1 MILITR
7 PVSQTKNLESL
18 LDKNNFDYALFP
30 AFKIIQIQTKAPSY
44 KYDIII
50 FISAN
55 AVSYAEEHYG
65 ELFSNS
71 PKVFAVGPVTANQLF
86 QKNIAVDCYPDKNA
100 SSHALL
106 KMKECSDLLGK
117 KILIV
122 RGNLLGKKILI
133 VRGKGGS
140 ETLKNYLSVSNHV
153 DYLEVYERIPSE
165 MTKVHSESLMSFMS
179 HPSGISMATSNESL
193 LNIIRLVSSV
203 SRNHLE
209 VLKSRRIIVFSD
221 RIKST
226 AEKLGFKKI
235 EVTQNPSDED
245 FVDILFDKK
254 L

>member
-55 AVSYAEEHYG
+55 AVSYGEEHYG

-86 QKNIAVDCYPDKNA
+86 QKNIAVDCFPDKNA

-106 KMKECSDLLGK
+106 KMKECSD
-117 KILIV
+117 
-122 RGNLLGKKILI
+122 LLGKKILI

>member
-55 AVSYAEEHYG
+55 AVSYGEEHYG

-106 KMKECSDLLGK
+106 KMKECSD
-117 KILIV
+117 
-122 RGNLLGKKILI
+122 LLGKKILI